1 MALGL
6 LHSQRIVT
14 RLGDLNSLSRF
25 PEKRSKSKLPLLVS
39 DCTFTSANCK
49 VELDSSGL
57 KQQRSLG
64 LSSSRKSSVTKL
76 GQQKKNKKKKASQH
90 ECHRDIDRSF
100 RSHGGSG
107 TVVCESGGS
116 EFESTQHGGP
126 LLFGYSVSTM
136 WSFASLCKIKPSNL
150 EFGAGNGGSGDGGGN
165 DNGGGGNGGNG
176 SFDAKNSNEILVKD
190 SESREDEEQPEYY
203 RARRFRVFASLSSAA
218 GDAIDGEA
226 PFGDLPVD
234 RKKRTGMV
242 EEAEAFSSGGGVL
255 QKIDKAAHD
264 CLNFLTPGDA
274 PASAAPNPQERS
286 GQKTNPTLKL
296 SFMEYIF

>member
-1 MALGL
+1 MALGS

-25 PEKRSKSKLPLLVS
+25 PEKRSTSKLALLGA
-39 DCTFTSANCK
+39 DCTFTSADCK

-64 LSSSRKSSVTKL
+64 LSSSSRKGSATLKVTKL
-76 GQQKKNKKKKASQH
+76 GQKKRKKKASQY
-90 ECHRDIDRSF
+90 CGSDRSF
-100 RSHGGSG
+100 CSHGGSG
-107 TVVCESGGS
+107 TVVCESGGAD
-116 EFESTQHGGP
+116 FESTQRGGP
-126 LLFGYSVSTM
+126 LLFGYPVSAM
-136 WSFASLCKIKPSNL
+136 WSFASLCKIKPSNV
-150 EFGAGNGGSGDGGGN
+150 EFGAGNGGSGVGGGN
-165 DNGGGGNGGNG
+165 DSGGGGNGGNG
-176 SFDAKNSNEILVKD
+176 SFDAKNSNEILVKG

-226 PFGDLPVD
+226 PFGDLPVA

-242 EEAEAFSSGGGVL
+242 EETEAFSSGGGVL

-264 CLNFLTPGDA
+264 CLNFLAPGDA
-274 PASAAPNPQERS
+274 AASVAHNPQERS
-286 GQKTNPTLKL
+286 GQKSNPSLKL
-296 SFMEYIF
+296 SFVENIF

>member
-6 LHSQRIVT
+6 LHSQRIGT

-25 PEKRSKSKLPLLVS
+25 PEKRSKSTLSLLVS

-76 GQQKKNKKKKASQH
+76 GQKKKKASQH
-90 ECHRDIDRSF
+90 ECHRDKDRSF

-126 LLFGYSVSTM
+126 LLFGYSVSAM

-165 DNGGGGNGGNG
+165 DSGGGGNGGHG
-176 SFDAKNSNEILVKD
+176 SFDAKDSNEILVKD
-190 SESREDEEQPEYY
+190 SDSREDEEQPDYY

-234 RKKRTGMV
+234 RKKRTGIV
-242 EEAEAFSSGGGVL
+242 EEAETFSSGGGVL

-264 CLNFLTPGDA
+264 CLNFLNPGDA

-286 GQKTNPTLKL
+286 GQKIKL
-296 SFMEYIF
+296 V